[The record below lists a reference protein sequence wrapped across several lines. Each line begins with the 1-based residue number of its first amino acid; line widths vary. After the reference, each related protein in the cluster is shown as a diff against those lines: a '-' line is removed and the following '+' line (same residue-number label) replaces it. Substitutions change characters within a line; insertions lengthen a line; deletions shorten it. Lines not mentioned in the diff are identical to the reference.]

1 MGQSKRIGFIGLGNM
16 GGPLA
21 NRFAQFTPLVVFDL
35 DQSRINSIV
44 ALGAKA
50 ADSVADLAEK
60 TDLVFVSLPN
70 SETVKEV
77 VLGDGGLSSKLSK
90 GSLIVDMTTGDPNMT
105 REIAKTLV
113 QMKIEF
119 IDAPVSGGPRGA
131 QEGNIAIMVGGSLE
145 QYNRISPILRKISTN
160 VIYSGELGAGHAIKA
175 GNNLLNLIC
184 RLATFEV
191 VSLLVKDG
199 VDPEIAVNTIQKSSG

>member
-1 MGQSKRIGFIGLGNM
+1 VGELRRIGFIGLGNM

-21 NRFAQFTPLVVFDL
+21 KRFAQATSLVVFDL
-35 DQSRINSIV
+35 DQSRIDPIV

-105 REIAKTLV
+105 REIA
-113 QMKIEF
+113 
-119 IDAPVSGGPRGA
+119 
-131 QEGNIAIMVGGSLE
+131 
-145 QYNRISPILRKISTN
+145 
-160 VIYSGELGAGHAIKA
+160 
-175 GNNLLNLIC
+175 
-184 RLATFEV
+184 
-191 VSLLVKDG
+191 
-199 VDPEIAVNTIQKSSG
+199 